1 MSTASSATEQQP
13 TAEQIWNALD
23 AEETGTAPAAP
34 VTPDPTDP
42 GVPATAVTPEPGSE
56 GTPSPDDVLQELQDK
71 ITGLESQLNQSLSRL
86 RNAEG
91 HIGGL
96 NKRLK
101 EAQQI
106 TVAQGNDAP
115 TTAEINA
122 AKSDPEAMAAL
133 KRDYPEFAEAMSAA
147 IKAELD
153 ALKQQLQP
161 KAGAELPGNLVTTD
175 DLVRIQNEL
184 YVEQR
189 HEGWKERVN
198 TPQFAGW
205 LERQPREVQMLASSP
220 DPRDAVRLLDLYSEG
235 STKRSGANL
244 STAAALPSG
253 RGSTRV
259 TQKSLDDMT
268 PEELWRYYD
277 EQDRLKGK

>member
-1 MSTASSATEQQP
+1 MSTASSATEQP

-23 AEETGTAPAAP
+23 AEEAGTAPAEPATPEPAP
-34 VTPDPTDP
+34 SA
-42 GVPATAVTPEPGSE
+42 VPATAVTQEPGSE
-56 GTPSPDDVLQELQDK
+56 DTPSPESVLQELQDK
-71 ITGLESQLNQSLSRL
+71 ITGLEYQLNQSLSRL

-122 AKSDPEAMAAL
+122 ARSDPEAMAAL

-161 KAGAELPGNLVTTD
+161 KAGAELPENLVTTD
-175 DLVRIQNEL
+175 DMIRFQNEL

-235 STKRSGANL
+235 STKRSGASL